1 MAAQVI
7 NGVPHPPLLP
17 PGYRFHPTS
26 SELFRHYLY
35 DRVTKGFCQWSIVTD
50 TDVLALPPW
59 DLPGMDSNENEGYYF
74 YAREKKSKSAG
85 YDRVIKVDQK
95 AYWKMSTTGYVW
107 EEELLWGRRN
117 TLNYYSGPN
126 EKTDWLMYE
135 FVLDSSL
142 AEGKDDG
149 VVLCKVYKKKDP
161 EEKRERGPE
170 GSNVN
175 GKGKGKGKR
184 CQESSEKAAETV
196 PAHDIDSGLPLKRRR
211 MNASS
216 SACFPQL
223 NQKTKFAAGASRSA
237 APYIQETHS
246 EASILPSF
254 SAEPYII
261 EGIHPA
267 EVAAPCTTYNSA
279 DAAPVDDPKLCYR
292 LPAAIGSADLYLQET
307 HQAAAEPCTMN
318 YSSPAEPSTMA
329 ASSSSNTIA
338 PFDDPNVYWTENE
351 LEQELQ
357 QYLSFDL
364 APADDDF
371 DKEFFAPFLTCSKLA
386 PSAS

>member
-7 NGVPHPPLLP
+7 NGIPHPPLLP

-35 DRVTKGFCQWSIVTD
+35 DRVTKGFCQWSIVSD
-50 TDVLALPPW
+50 TDILAVPPW
-59 DLPGMDSNENEGYYF
+59 DLPGMDTNENEGYYF

-170 GSNVN
+170 GTNVN
-175 GKGKGKGKR
+175 GKGKGKR
-184 CQESSEKAAETV
+184 CQGSSEKAAETV
-196 PAHDIDSGLPLKRRR
+196 PAYDIDSGLPFKRRR

-216 SACFPQL
+216 SSCFPQL
-223 NQKTKFAAGASRSA
+223 NQKTQFAACASSSA
-237 APYIQETHS
+237 APYIQETYS
-246 EASILPSF
+246 EASIQLFF
-254 SAEPYII
+254 SAEPYIV

-267 EVAAPCTTYNSA
+267 EVVAPCTTNHFV

-292 LPAAIGSADLYLQET
+292 PPAEIGSADPYLQET

-318 YSSPAEPSTMA
+318 YSSPAEQSNRA
-329 ASSSSNTIA
+329 ASSSSSNIS
-338 PFDDPNVYWTENE
+338 PFNDPNVFCKEAEW
-351 LEQELQ
+351 EQELQ

-364 APADDDF
+364 ADDDF
-371 DKEFFAPFLTCSKLA
+371 DKEYFAPFLTCSYLA
-386 PSAS
+386 SSAS